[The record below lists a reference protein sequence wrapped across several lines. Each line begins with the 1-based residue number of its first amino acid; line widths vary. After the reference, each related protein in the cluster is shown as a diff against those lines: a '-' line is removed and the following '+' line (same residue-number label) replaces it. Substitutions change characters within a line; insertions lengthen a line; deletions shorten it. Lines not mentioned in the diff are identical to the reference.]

1 MNGIVDATKLF
12 LKRNSSTILT
22 CVGALGVVA
31 TAVTAAKATP
41 KAMTLLQKAEE
52 EKADKLT
59 GLEKIRVAGPAYIPS
74 IAIGAST
81 IACIFGA
88 NILNKRHQAA
98 LTSAYAL
105 LDTSYKEYRGK
116 VKEIFEEEGERRVV
130 EAMAESQYSE
140 QNILE
145 ANDGKQ
151 LYFDFYSLQFF
162 RSTEEEV
169 ARVEKYMNDHLE
181 SRGYVLLGEFYE
193 ALGIPNWD
201 IDWTLGWSK
210 SAGHIYGYDHIEFDH
225 CTSTMDNDE
234 TCCAI
239 RFPFEPTDDFM
250 S

>member
-1 MNGIVDATKLF
+1 MKGIVNTAGLF
-12 LKRNSSTILT
+12 IKHNSSTILT

-41 KAMTLLQKAEE
+41 KAVTLLQKAEE
-52 EKADKLT
+52 EKEDKLT
-59 GLEKIRVAGPAYIPS
+59 GLEKVRVAGPAYIPS
-74 IAIGAST
+74 IIMGAST

-98 LTSAYAL
+98 ITSAYAL
-105 LDTSYKEYRGK
+105 LDTSYKEYRNK
-116 VKEIFEEEGERRVV
+116 VKEIFTEEGDRRVV
-130 EAMAESQYSE
+130 EGIMEDHYNE
-140 QNILE
+140 EDILE

-169 ARVEKYMNDHLE
+169 ARVEKYMNNQLE

-193 ALGIPNWD
+193 ALGMPNWD

-225 CTSTMDNDE
+225 YSSTMDNGKS
-234 TCCAI
+234 CCAV
-239 RFPFEPTDDFM
+239 RFLSEPTDDFM